1 MWRLDWRAKRG
12 LTEAV
17 VAIHGGVDSGVN
29 RAVIEGEEKW
39 ADSRSIL

>member
-17 VAIHGGVDSGVN
+17 VAIHGGVDSDVN